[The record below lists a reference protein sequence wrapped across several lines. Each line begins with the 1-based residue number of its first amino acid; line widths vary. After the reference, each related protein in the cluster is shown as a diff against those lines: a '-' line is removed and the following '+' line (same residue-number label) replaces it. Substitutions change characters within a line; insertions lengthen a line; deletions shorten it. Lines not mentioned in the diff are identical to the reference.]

1 MSVWMYMGLIIIIIT
16 SNDAGEKLSILS
28 GTLARL
34 DREAPD
40 YGTGNYNDFNTFYY
54 QAASSTSSGSSG
66 SPVLDIQGRAIALNA
81 GGASKSSSS
90 YYLPLDRAQRALSFI
105 QKGHQ
110 QQIPRG
116 SLQTTFEY
124 QSYDALVQ
132 LGLNRHLEKRLRSQQ
147 TSEDTVNEGLLV
159 VKAALPDGPAHGIL
173 ESGDILLTCNGKL
186 LPRLFV
192 DLEEHLDNSV
202 GKTVTM
208 VVSRA
213 GEAKEFKLP
222 VQSLHD
228 TTPHRYLEFGG
239 GVLTDMSYQIAKSYG
254 LSLVNAGV
262 YVSATGF
269 ILGRAHVL
277 RKSVIVGLNNK
288 RVQSLDEFISVISK
302 IEQGERIPIRYYS
315 LSKPM
320 KIKVMI
326 IHVDWRWHKFQI
338 ATRNGI
344 TSNVIIVIVY

>member
-1 MSVWMYMGLIIIIIT
+1 MVLIIPC

-81 GGASKSSSS
+81 GGASTSSSS
-90 YYLPLDRAQRALSFI
+90 YYLPLDRAQRALALI
-105 QKGHQ
+105 QKGCQ
-110 QQIPRG
+110 EIPRG

-132 LGLNRHLEKRLRSQQ
+132 LGLSRHLEKRLRAG
-147 TSEDTVNEGLLV
+147 VNEGLLV
-159 VKAALPDGPAHGIL
+159 VKSVLPEGPAFGLL
-173 ESGDILLTCNGKL
+173 ESGDILLTCNGQL
-186 LPRLFV
+186 LPKLFI
-192 DLEEHLDNSV
+192 DLEEQLDTAVEQGQEVNV
-202 GKTVTM
+202 

-213 GEAKEFKLP
+213 GELKQVQLP
-222 VQSLHD
+222 VQSLHE

-239 GVLTDMSYQIAKSYG
+239 GVLIDVSYQIAKSYG
-254 LSLVNAGV
+254 LSLKDAGV
-262 YVSATGF
+262 YVSAAGF
-269 ILGRAHVL
+269 ILGRARVL
-277 RKSVIVGLNNK
+277 RKSVIVGINNK
-288 RVQSLDEFISVISK
+288 QVRSLDEFISVISE
-302 IEQGERIPIRYYS
+302 IEQGERVPIHFYS

-344 TSNVIIVIVY
+344 LYTAYLSHVKVTSL

>member
-1 MSVWMYMGLIIIIIT
+1 MGKQSHIFIPTGLVLT
-16 SNDAGEKLSILS
+16 PCLNRNDAGEKLSILS

-90 YYLPLDRAQRALSFI
+90 YYLPLDRAQRALECI
-105 QKGHQ
+105 QKGC

-116 SLQTTFEY
+116 SLQTVFEY
-124 QSYDALVQ
+124 QSYDVLVQ
-132 LGLNRHLEKRLRSQQ
+132 LGLNRHLEKRLRTQQ
-147 TSEDTVNEGLLV
+147 EGNTVNEGLLV
-159 VKAALPDGPAHGIL
+159 VKSVLPDGPASDVL

-186 LPRLFV
+186 LPKLFV
-192 DLEEHLDNSV
+192 DLEERLDNAV
-202 GKTVTM
+202 EHGKPITM

-213 GEAKEFKLP
+213 GELKECQLQ
-222 VQSLHD
+222 VQSLHE

-239 GVLTDMSYQIAKSYG
+239 GVLSDVSYQIAKSYG
-254 LSLVNAGV
+254 LSLENAGV
-262 YVSATGF
+262 YVSACGF

-288 RVQSLDEFISVISK
+288 QVRSLDEFISVISE

-320 KIKVMI
+320 KIKVMV

-338 ATRNGI
+338 ATRNG
-344 TSNVIIVIVY
+344 NMF